1 MRLVVHL
8 TEDTVGDIIVSPP
21 VGRPFGIGK
30 LIHIMAVQLAG
41 QGFGGGIDFAGA
53 IDEMA
58 AAAVELN
65 LFNFTF
71 CRTGRHHGDKR
82 QA

>member
-1 MRLVVHL
+1 MAHL
-8 TEDTVGDIIVSPP
+8 AEDTVGDIIVSPP
-21 VGRPFGIGK
+21 VGRPFGKGK
-30 LIHIMAVQLAG
+30 LIHIMPVQLAR

-53 IDEMA
+53 IDKMT